1 MIEIHK
7 TEDGKQF
14 FVRNE
19 ADGDNEIEILHS
31 SEPVKTRAS
40 AIKNIKATRD
50 LYRGAFPLEVRDC
63 TGKKPKIITIDN

>member
-19 ADGDNEIEILHS
+19 ADGNNEILHS
-31 SEPVKTRAS
+31 SEPVQTKAS

-50 LYRGAFPLEVRDC
+50 LYRGAFPLDVRDC